1 MTDLDLQ
8 LSIDSIVQ
16 QLKEQGMT
24 PEKIYEVVMF
34 EVSRACEEQ
43 FPEDENVT

>member
-1 MTDLDLQ
+1 MTALDLQ
-8 LSIDSIVQ
+8 LYIDSLVQ

-24 PEKIYEVVMF
+24 PEKIYEVMMF

-43 FPEDENVT
+43 FEDN

>member
-1 MTDLDLQ
+1 MTDIDLQ
-8 LSIDSIVQ
+8 LSIDSLVQ

-24 PEKIYEVVMF
+24 PEKIYEVMMF

-43 FPEDENVT
+43 FEGEEKS

>member
-8 LSIDSIVQ
+8 LSIDYLVQ

-24 PEKIYEVVMF
+24 PEKIYEVMMF
-34 EVSRACEEQ
+34 EVDRAIGE
-43 FPEDENVT
+43 FFGDE